1 MIMKGFAMLSINKV
15 GWIEKEKPCIGPYD
29 AMVRPLAI
37 SPCSSDIHTVFEGA
51 IGDRHDMILGHEA
64 VGEIVE
70 VGTNV
75 KDFKPG
81 DRVVVPAITPDWRSL
96 EAQAGFHQ
104 HSNGMLAGWKFSN
117 FKDGVFGE
125 FFHVNDADMN
135 LAILPKEIPLPSAVM
150 ITDMMTTGFHG
161 AELADIQF
169 GSSVAVIGIGPVGLM
184 GVAGAKLRG
193 AGRIIGVGSRSVCVE
208 AAQFYGAT
216 DIVNYK
222 NGDIVEQIMEL
233 TQNKGVDRVILAGG
247 GIETLGQAISIIKP
261 GGVVANV
268 NYHGSGE
275 SLPVPRLAWGCGMAH
290 KTIKGGLCPGG
301 RYRMEML
308 VNLVQHN
315 RVDLSRLITHV
326 FTGFNH
332 IEEALFLMKDKPK
345 DLIKPI
351 VLIE

>member
-1 MIMKGFAMLSINKV
+1 
-15 GWIEKEKPCIGPYD
+15 
-29 AMVRPLAI
+29 
-37 SPCSSDIHTVFEGA
+37 
-51 IGDRHDMILGHEA
+51 
-64 VGEIVE
+64 
-70 VGTNV
+70 
-75 KDFKPG
+75 
-81 DRVVVPAITPDWRSL
+81 
-96 EAQAGFHQ
+96 
-104 HSNGMLAGWKFSN
+104 
-117 FKDGVFGE
+117 
-125 FFHVNDADMN
+125 
-135 LAILPKEIPLPSAVM
+135 
-150 ITDMMTTGFHG
+150 
-161 AELADIQF
+161 
-169 GSSVAVIGIGPVGLM
+169 M

-308 VNLVQHN
+308 LNLVQHN
-315 RVDLSRLITHV
+315 RVDLSKLITHV

-345 DLIKPI
+345 DLIKPV
-351 VLIE
+351 VLLE